1 MLKALNTNIQI
12 LLEGGERMAKCTQCG
27 SEVPTPQKEW
37 DVGPKLHVK
46 LYECPSCGKKFRE
59 YGK

>member
-1 MLKALNTNIQI
+1 MAICPECDKEAS
-12 LLEGGERMAKCTQCG
+12 LL
-27 SEVPTPQKEW
+27 KEW

-46 LYECPSCGKKFRE
+46 LYECCGKKFRK

>member
-1 MLKALNTNIQI
+1 
-12 LLEGGERMAKCTQCG
+12 MAKCADCG
-27 SEVPTPQKEW
+27 GEANLVKEW

-46 LYECPSCGKKFRE
+46 LFECCGKKFRE

>member
-1 MLKALNTNIQI
+1 
-12 LLEGGERMAKCTQCG
+12 MAKCSECG
-27 SEVPTPQKEW
+27 GEAKLVKEW

-46 LYECPSCGKKFRE
+46 LFECCGKKFRE

>member
-1 MLKALNTNIQI
+1 
-12 LLEGGERMAKCTQCG
+12 MAKCSECG
-27 SEVPTPQKEW
+27 EEAKLVKEW

-46 LYECPSCGKKFRE
+46 LFECCGKKFRE

>member
-1 MLKALNTNIQI
+1 MYN
-12 LLEGGERMAKCTQCG
+12 EGGEKLAKCPQCG
-27 SEVPTPQKEW
+27 SEVVNPIKEW

-46 LYECPSCGKKFRE
+46 LYEHCGKTFRE

>member
-1 MLKALNTNIQI
+1 
-12 LLEGGERMAKCTQCG
+12 MAKCSQCG
-27 SEVPTPQKEW
+27 SAVSTPIKEW

-46 LYECPSCGKKFRE
+46 LYECSSCGKKFRE

>member
-1 MLKALNTNIQI
+1 
-12 LLEGGERMAKCTQCG
+12 MAKCPDCG
-27 SEVPTPQKEW
+27 GEAKLVKEW

-46 LYECPSCGKKFRE
+46 LFECCGKKFRE

>member
-1 MLKALNTNIQI
+1 
-12 LLEGGERMAKCTQCG
+12 MAKCSECG
-27 SEVPTPQKEW
+27 GEATLVKEW

-46 LYECPSCGKKFRE
+46 LYECCGKKFRE